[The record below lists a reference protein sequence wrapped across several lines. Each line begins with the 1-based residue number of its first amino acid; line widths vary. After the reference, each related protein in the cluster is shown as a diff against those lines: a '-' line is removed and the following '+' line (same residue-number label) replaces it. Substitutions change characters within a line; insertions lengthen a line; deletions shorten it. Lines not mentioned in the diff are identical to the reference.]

1 VGTEI
6 DKSTFFQ
13 RCLQSLYSSLSSL
26 HSLHSKIEHG
36 SIFCDRLRSSAITIA
51 GSQTIA
57 DDRRRSQN
65 FLRSA
70 IRDPRSSAII
80 WKPALSKS
88 ITCRQQR
95 AYHSS
100 KFLSTGTALGKGVYF
115 ARDASFSMKYTLQ
128 GTGGGR
134 YMYLARVLVGRYC
147 HGDPK
152 LVVPPSRDPSRP
164 EILFDSVVDNTANPG
179 IFVVFSDSQC
189 YPDYLI
195 TF

>member
-1 VGTEI
+1 MECGQNLGSNVPPPPLPPRVLRDRDSFTR
-6 DKSTFFQ
+6 FF
-13 RCLQSLYSSLSSL
+13 L
-26 HSLHSKIEHG
+26 
-36 SIFCDRLRSSAITIA
+36 FCVLNNREAVNS
-51 GSQTIA
+51 
-57 DDRRRSQN
+57 
-65 FLRSA
+65 
-70 IRDPRSSAII
+70 
-80 WKPALSKS
+80 LSKS
-88 ITCRQQR
+88 IACRQQR

-115 ARDASFSMKYTLQ
+115 ARDASYSMKYTIQ

-189 YPDYLI
+189 YPEYLI